1 LTDPHKEAR
10 PVVNNPTTALAPQL
24 KWLDLGRP
32 AKDERHCIKDAGL
45 KSLKHLK
52 ELEYVNL
59 GCNHA
64 TEAGL
69 TEFKQPC
76 PR

>member
-1 LTDPHKEAR
+1 MREL
-10 PVVNNPTTALAPQL
+10 V
-24 KWLDLGRP
+24 
-32 AKDERHCIKDAGL
+32 DELRAYVTWAGDAGL
-45 KSLKHLK
+45 KNLKHLK

-69 TEFKQPC
+69 TEFKKVMPKVKVASS
-76 PR
+76 PAETEIK